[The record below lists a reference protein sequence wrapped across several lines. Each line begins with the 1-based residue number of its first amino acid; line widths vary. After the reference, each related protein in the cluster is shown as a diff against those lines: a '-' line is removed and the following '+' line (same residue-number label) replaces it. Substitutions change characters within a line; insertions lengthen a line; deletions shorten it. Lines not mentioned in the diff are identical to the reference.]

1 MAAVKEIKSRQESI
15 RNIFQITKAM
25 KLVSTVRLQKVR
37 EKAEQYKPYQT
48 ALFEMMQGL
57 IERMHL
63 QEDEKKQDR
72 KKAVVFLTSNRGLAG
87 GYHFRLVKRL
97 MEEGFQKEYTEF
109 YVLGTKGRDALK
121 AKGYRIKEDLS
132 EQLKTF
138 DRKDAKIL
146 AKELAAAFLSKE
158 VDAIYLSYMEF
169 YHPVK
174 QVPRI
179 CEVLPGVS
187 RKLYQKIEE
196 FECLEEQEFA
206 DFFVDYLQEML
217 YGAVLEAAASENGA
231 RLTAMDAASKNA
243 QDLLEQLSLEYHQ
256 ARQRIITQELTE
268 MIGSIGGI
276 V

>member
-63 QEDEKKQDR
+63 QEDENKQDR
-72 KKAVVFLTSNRGLAG
+72 KKAVVFFTSNRGLAG
-87 GYHFRLVKRL
+87 GYHFRLVKQL
-97 MEEGFQKEYTEF
+97 MEKGFQKEYTQL
-109 YVLGTKGRDALK
+109 YVIGTKGRDALK
-121 AKGYRIKEDLS
+121 AKGYQIKEDLS

-146 AKELAAAFLSKE
+146 AKELVAAFLNKE

-179 CEVLPGVS
+179 CEVLPDMS
-187 RKLYQKIEE
+187 RILYQKIEE